1 MFSASYD
8 TTTKIIS
15 GIVTAL
21 LVVVAVVTHS
31 VIAACVSAAIVIGA
45 YAWSPRGYAVS
56 NGSIEVNRLIG
67 TARIPLGGLSEA
79 RVATRDDF
87 RGCLRL
93 FGNGGLFGY
102 YGLFQTSKLGKS
114 TWYVTNRGKAVVVVT
129 GEKTVLFS
137 PDDVAGFIA
146 AIGAPAPRPGPVP
159 AAQDAG
165 SRTGTLIGAA
175 IGIVVIAILAFA
187 FLYSPGPPSYTL
199 TPESLTIHDRFYP
212 VTLNRASVDVEHI
225 RIIDLG
231 VDTEWRPTGRTN
243 GFGNA
248 HYASGWFR
256 VASGKTIRMY
266 RAGSA
271 RLVLLPPKGDGAAVL
286 LETRE
291 PEKFVA
297 EVREKWGGPSLA
309 AFRDPLSRL
318 TPIGPWCR
326 HAHSAGVC
334 D

>member
-1 MFSASYD
+1 MFSTSYD
-8 TTTKIIS
+8 TTTKVIS
-15 GIVTAL
+15 GFVLVLFLVIIVATL
-21 LVVVAVVTHS
+21 SVVAGCLT
-31 VIAACVSAAIVIGA
+31 AAIVVGS

-56 NGSIEVNRLIG
+56 DGSIEVKRLIG
-67 TARIPLGGLSEA
+67 RARIPLDGLREA
-79 RVATRDDF
+79 RAATKDDF

-102 YGLFQTSKLGKS
+102 YGLFRTSKLGKS

-137 PDDVAGFIA
+137 PDNVEGFIA
-146 AIGAPAPRPGPVP
+146 AIGAPTAPVP
-159 AAQDAG
+159 ATQDAG
-165 SRTGTLIGAA
+165 SRVGSLAGAA

-212 VTLNRASVDVEHI
+212 VALNRTSVDVEHI
-225 RIIDLG
+225 RVVDFG
-231 VDTEWRPTGRTN
+231 VDAEWRPTERTN

-256 VASGKTIRMY
+256 VASGKKVRMY
-266 RAGSA
+266 RAGGT

-291 PEKFVA
+291 PERFVV
-297 EVREKWGGPSLA
+297 EVRHRWGML
-309 AFRDPLSRL
+309 
-318 TPIGPWCR
+318 
-326 HAHSAGVC
+326 
-334 D
+334 

>member
-1 MFSASYD
+1 MFTASYD

-15 GIVTAL
+15 GVVTAL
-21 LVVVAVVTHS
+21 LLVVAAVTHS
-31 VIAACVSAAIVIGA
+31 VIAACVSALIVAGA

-56 NGSIEVNRLIG
+56 GGLIAVNRLIG
-67 TARIPLGGLSEA
+67 TARVPLDGLREA
-79 RVATRDDF
+79 RAATKDDF

-102 YGLFQTSKLGKS
+102 YGLFRTSKLGKS

-137 PDDVAGFIA
+137 PDDVEGFIA
-146 AIGAPAPRPGPVP
+146 AIGVPTPTPGPVP
-159 AAQDAG
+159 ATQDAG
-165 SRTGTLIGAA
+165 SRLAKLIGPA

-225 RIIDLG
+225 RVIDLG
-231 VDTEWRPTGRTN
+231 VDTEWQPTERTN

-266 RAGSA
+266 RAGGA

-286 LETRE
+286 LDTRD

-297 EVREKWGGPSLA
+297 EVREKW
-309 AFRDPLSRL
+309 LS
-318 TPIGPWCR
+318 
-326 HAHSAGVC
+326 AK
-334 D
+334 

>member
-8 TTTKIIS
+8 TTTKVIS
-15 GIVTAL
+15 AVV
-21 LVVVAVVTHS
+21 LVVFLVIIVATHS
-31 VIAACVSAAIVIGA
+31 VVAGCLTAAIVVGA

-56 NGSIEVNRLIG
+56 DGSIEVNRLIG
-67 TARIPLGGLSEA
+67 RARISLDGLREA
-79 RVATRDDF
+79 RAATKDDF

-102 YGLFQTSKLGKS
+102 YGLFRTSKLGKS

-129 GEKTVLFS
+129 GAKTVLFS
-137 PDDVAGFIA
+137 PDNVEGFIA
-146 AIGAPAPRPGPVP
+146 AIGAPTAPVP
-159 AAQDAG
+159 ATQDAG
-165 SRTGTLIGAA
+165 SRVGTLAGAA

-212 VTLNRASVDVEHI
+212 VTLNRTSVDVGYI

-231 VDTEWRPTGRTN
+231 VDTEWRPTQRTN

-256 VASGKTIRMY
+256 VASGKTVRMY
-266 RAGSA
+266 RADGT
-271 RLVLLPPKGDGAAVL
+271 RLVLLPPRGNGAAVL
-286 LETRE
+286 LETTD
-291 PEKFVA
+291 PEKFMR
-297 EVREKWGGPSLA
+297 EVRQAWSLVGHALACERPLAGAFLPSPNT
-309 AFRDPLSRL
+309 FHL
-318 TPIGPWCR
+318 TRP
-326 HAHSAGVC
+326 SSVK
-334 D
+334 

>member
-8 TTTKIIS
+8 TTTKVIS
-15 GIVTAL
+15 GAV
-21 LVVVAVVTHS
+21 LVVFLAIVIATHS
-31 VIAACVSAAIVIGA
+31 VVAACLTAAIVVGA

-56 NGSIEVNRLIG
+56 DGSIEVNRLIG
-67 TARIPLGGLSEA
+67 TARIPLDGLREA
-79 RVATRDDF
+79 RAATKDDF

-102 YGLFQTSKLGKS
+102 YGLFRTSKLGKS
-114 TWYVTNRGKAVVVVT
+114 TWYVTNRGNAVVVVT
-129 GEKTVLFS
+129 GEKTALFS

-146 AIGAPAPRPGPVP
+146 AIGAPTAPVP
-159 AAQDAG
+159 VTQDAG
-165 SRTGTLIGAA
+165 SRVGTLAGAA
-175 IGIVVIAILAFA
+175 VGTVVIAILAFA

-212 VTLNRASVDVEHI
+212 VTLNRTGVDVEHI
-225 RIIDLG
+225 RVLDFG
-231 VDTEWRPTGRTN
+231 VDTEWQPTERTN

-297 EVREKWGGPSLA
+297 EVREKWGGPS
-309 AFRDPLSRL
+309 
-318 TPIGPWCR
+318 
-326 HAHSAGVC
+326 
-334 D
+334 

>member
-8 TTTKIIS
+8 TTTKVIS
-15 GIVTAL
+15 AVV
-21 LVVVAVVTHS
+21 LVVFLVIIVATHS
-31 VIAACVSAAIVIGA
+31 VVAGCLTAAIVVGA

-56 NGSIEVNRLIG
+56 DGSIEVKRLIG
-67 TARIPLGGLSEA
+67 RARIPLDGLREA
-79 RVATRDDF
+79 RAATKDDF

-102 YGLFQTSKLGKS
+102 YGMFRTSKLGKS

-137 PDDVAGFIA
+137 PDNVEGFIA
-146 AIGAPAPRPGPVP
+146 AIGAPTAPVP
-159 AAQDAG
+159 ATQDAG
-165 SRTGTLIGAA
+165 SRVGSLAGAA

-212 VTLNRASVDVEHI
+212 VTLNRTSVDVEHI
-225 RIIDLG
+225 RVVDFG
-231 VDTEWRPTGRTN
+231 VDTEWRPTRRTN
-243 GFGNA
+243 GFANA

-256 VASGKTIRMY
+256 VANGETIRMY
-266 RAGSA
+266 RAGGT
-271 RLVLLPPKGDGAAVL
+271 RLVLLPPKGDGAALL
-286 LETRE
+286 LEVGE

-297 EVREKWGGPSLA
+297 EVRHRWGML
-309 AFRDPLSRL
+309 
-318 TPIGPWCR
+318 
-326 HAHSAGVC
+326 
-334 D
+334 

>member
-8 TTTKIIS
+8 TTTKVIS
-15 GIVTAL
+15 AVV
-21 LVVVAVVTHS
+21 LVVFLVIIVATHS
-31 VIAACVSAAIVIGA
+31 VVAGCLTAAIVVGA

-56 NGSIEVNRLIG
+56 DGSIEVKRLIG
-67 TARIPLGGLSEA
+67 RARIPLDGLREA
-79 RVATRDDF
+79 RAATKDDF

-102 YGLFQTSKLGKS
+102 YGLFRTSKLGKS

-137 PDDVAGFIA
+137 PDNVEGFIA
-146 AIGAPAPRPGPVP
+146 AIGAPTAPVP
-159 AAQDAG
+159 ATQDAG
-165 SRTGTLIGAA
+165 SRVGSLAGAA

-212 VTLNRASVDVEHI
+212 VTLNRTSVDVEHI
-225 RIIDLG
+225 RVVDFG
-231 VDTEWRPTGRTN
+231 VDTEWRPTRRTN
-243 GFGNA
+243 GFANA

-256 VASGKTIRMY
+256 VASGQTIRMY
-266 RAGSA
+266 RAGGT
-271 RLVLLPPKGDGAAVL
+271 RLVLLPPKGDGAALL

-291 PEKFVA
+291 PEKFVI
-297 EVREKWGGPSLA
+297 ELRRKWSGPS
-309 AFRDPLSRL
+309 
-318 TPIGPWCR
+318 
-326 HAHSAGVC
+326 
-334 D
+334 